1 VEQEIHQQFQHHKE
15 DHKVHQ
21 EEVVQQIQIKVVEV
35 EVEDHQEQQVEI
47 LQEHFQV

>member
-21 EEVVQQIQIKVVEV
+21 EEVVQQDQTKAEVEV
-35 EVEDHQEQQVEI
+35 EVDQQV
-47 LQEHFQV
+47 